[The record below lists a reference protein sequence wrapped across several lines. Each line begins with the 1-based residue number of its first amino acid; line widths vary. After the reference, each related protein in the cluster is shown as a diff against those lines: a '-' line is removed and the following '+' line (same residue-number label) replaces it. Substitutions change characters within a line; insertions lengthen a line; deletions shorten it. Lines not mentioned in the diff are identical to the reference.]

1 MIKSEPGFTLSARQ
15 PMCQNMLV
23 LLPSNLTLAYTSNQ
37 QYLFVQ
43 STCFHFEKAI
53 KKSVCPWL
61 PLWPNCPDLSN
72 MSGFT
77 VHLKLLLT
85 WLQSWM
91 CPRER
96 GRKSLLDPIIFDGN
110 PEISNDHQPE
120 QLEEDCRQ
128 WARTRSQARRLNLFN
143 DHHNLDHDD
152 QLDQRWSG
160 LDQLKK
166 IESEK
171 GSILPTKVIR
181 SPRE

>member
-1 MIKSEPGFTLSARQ
+1 MGGGFPYPTTILYIKGAFCEIGHENNNQLYAYKSRIIGIVKNRMDMIKSEPGFTLSARQ

-37 QYLFVQ
+37 QPINLFPFWKG
-43 STCFHFEKAI
+43 S
-53 KKSVCPWL
+53 KSICPWL

-120 QLEEDCRQ
+120 QLEEDCR
-128 WARTRSQARRLNLFN
+128 
-143 DHHNLDHDD
+143 
-152 QLDQRWSG
+152 
-160 LDQLKK
+160 
-166 IESEK
+166 
-171 GSILPTKVIR
+171 
-181 SPRE
+181 